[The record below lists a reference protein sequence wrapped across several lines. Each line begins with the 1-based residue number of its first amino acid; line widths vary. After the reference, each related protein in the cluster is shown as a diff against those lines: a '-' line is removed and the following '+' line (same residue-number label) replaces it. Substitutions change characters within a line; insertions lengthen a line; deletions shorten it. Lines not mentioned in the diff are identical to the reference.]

1 MTPHWV
7 LQDNLYS
14 EEGWEALVGALERL
28 GFPYSVHRCVPF
40 VGTLEPE
47 PPPFDSPVIVMGS
60 YSMARHA
67 HTYGW
72 KPGAWLDSLDF
83 RTQREHWGDLM
94 LNADARCTTIGALAG
109 PIERPCFVRP
119 VHDTKGFTGTVFDD
133 PSWQEFRDGVF
144 RVAED
149 SSRPTVTPCDEILV
163 CSIKEIWSETRTWVV
178 DGRVVTASGY
188 KFGTTKRYTPPHQ
201 VDDYITAFAQACTD
215 RWCPNAAFVLDVA
228 DTPAGLKIVEINNLN
243 AAGFYRGDMQ
253 KLVVALAN
261 LAGRVKTS
269 AP

>member
-7 LQDNLYS
+7 LQNNLYS
-14 EEGWEALVGALERL
+14 EEGWEALVSALERL

-47 PPPFDSPVIVMGS
+47 PPPIDAPVIVRGS

-72 KPGAWLDSLDF
+72 KPGAWLDNLDF
-83 RTQREHWGDLM
+83 RTQREHWSDLM
-94 LNADARCTTIGALAG
+94 LNADAKCTTIDALRG

-144 RVAED
+144 RVAGD
-149 SSRPTVTPCDEILV
+149 SSRPTVTPLDEILV

-188 KFGTTKRYTPPHQ
+188 KVGTAKRYTPPHQ
-201 VDDYITAFAQACTD
+201 VDDRITVFAQACAD
-215 RWCPNAAFVLDVA
+215 CWHPNAAFVLDVA
-228 DTPAGLKIVEINNLN
+228 DTPEGLKIVEINNLN
-243 AAGFYRGDMQ
+243 AAGFYRWDMQ

-261 LAGRVKTS
+261 LAESGG
-269 AP
+269 